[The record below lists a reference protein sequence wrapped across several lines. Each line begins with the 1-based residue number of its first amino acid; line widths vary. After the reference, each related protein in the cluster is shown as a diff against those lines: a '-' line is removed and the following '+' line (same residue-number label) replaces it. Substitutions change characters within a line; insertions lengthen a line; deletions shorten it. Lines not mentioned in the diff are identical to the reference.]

1 MSHPRAGTSSRLTR
15 AIRAVTEPTPR
26 RILVVDDEDMI
37 RSALG
42 KFLRSRGFEVTTCD
56 SGLAALDAL
65 RAERFIAML
74 ADVRMP
80 GMTGL
85 ELVPA
90 ALAID
95 ADLAVMMLTAV
106 NDAPTATE
114 ALAQGAMDY
123 LMKPIELSD
132 LATAVERVLHKRDL
146 SIEQRKV
153 ERLIR
158 EEVAAQTEELGQERQ
173 MLHSMVVDV
182 VRALVHA
189 QEAKD
194 PFLRGHSDRVADLA
208 GSIATAMGLTDDE
221 VDALRLAGRVMDVGK
236 IGIRES
242 VLNKPGTLTPEE
254 FDHVKD
260 HVRIGLEI
268 LSSIKPIAHTL
279 PAIQDHHEHWNGNGY
294 PRGLAGDQI
303 AIGGRILAAADAYD
317 ALTSRRAWR
326 DPLTPPAAIEYLGE
340 RSGVLLD
347 PQVFAALRSVV
358 TRRKTLQF
366 LDAVSE

>member
-1 MSHPRAGTSSRLTR
+1 MSDPRAGTPSRLTR
-15 AIRAVTEPTPR
+15 AIRAVTEPSVR
-26 RILVVDDEDMI
+26 RVLVVDDEDMI
-37 RSALG
+37 RNALG

-65 RAERFIAML
+65 RAERFVAML

-80 GMTGL
+80 GMSGL

-90 ALAID
+90 SLAID
-95 ADLAVMMLTAV
+95 PDLAVMMLTAV

-123 LMKPIELSD
+123 LMKPIELGD

-158 EEVAAQTEELGQERQ
+158 EEVAAQTEELGRERQ

-182 VRALVHA
+182 VKALVHA

-194 PFLRGHSDRVADLA
+194 TFLRGHSDRAADLA
-208 GSIATAMGLTDDE
+208 GSIGTSMGMTDDD
-221 VDALRLAGRVMDVGK
+221 VDALRLAGRLMDVGK

-242 VLNKPGTLTPEE
+242 VLNKPGALTEDE
-254 FDHVKD
+254 FAHVKD

-279 PAIQDHHEHWNGNGY
+279 AAIQDHHEHWDGGGY
-294 PRGLAGDQI
+294 PRGLKAGQI
-303 AIGGRILAAADAYD
+303 NLGGRILAAADAYD

-326 DPLTPPAAIEYLGE
+326 DPLSPPDALEFLGE
-340 RSGVLLD
+340 RAGTLLD
-347 PQVFAALRSVV
+347 PEVFVALRKVV
-358 TRRKTLQF
+358 TSRKTLQF
-366 LDAVSE
+366 LDAVKE

>member
-1 MSHPRAGTSSRLTR
+1 MSDPRAGTPSRLTR
-15 AIRAVTEPTPR
+15 AIRAVTEPTVR

-56 SGLAALDAL
+56 SGLSALDAL
-65 RAERFIAML
+65 QREKFVAML

-114 ALAQGAMDY
+114 ALAHGAMDY
-123 LMKPIELSD
+123 LMKPIELGD

-158 EEVAAQTEELGQERQ
+158 EEVAAQTEELGRERQ
-173 MLHSMVVDV
+173 MLHEMVVDV

-208 GSIATAMGLTDDE
+208 ASIATAMGLSDDE
-221 VDALRLAGRVMDVGK
+221 IDGMRLAGRLMDVGK
-236 IGIRES
+236 IGIREE
-242 VLNKPGTLTPEE
+242 VLNKPGALTPEE
-254 FDHVKD
+254 FEHVKD

-268 LSSIKPIAHTL
+268 LTNIKPIAHVL
-279 PAIQDHHEHWNGNGY
+279 PAIQDHHEHWGGGGY
-294 PRGLAGDQI
+294 PRGLAGEQI
-303 AIGGRILAAADAYD
+303 SLGGRILAAADAYD

-326 DPLTPPAAIEYLGE
+326 DPLTQQAAIDFLGE
-340 RSGVLLD
+340 RAGSLLD
-347 PQVFAALRSVV
+347 PQVYAALRTVV

-366 LDAVSE
+366 LDAVPE

>member
-1 MSHPRAGTSSRLTR
+1 MSDPRAGTPSRLTR
-15 AIRAVTEPTPR
+15 AIRAVSEPTPR

-37 RSALG
+37 RSALA
-42 KFLRSRGFEVTTCD
+42 KFLRSRGFDVVTCD
-56 SGLAALDAL
+56 SGMAAVDAL

-85 ELVPA
+85 ELVPQ

-132 LATAVERVLHKRDL
+132 LATAVDRVLHKREL
-146 SIEQRKV
+146 GLEQRKV

-158 EEVAAQTEELGQERQ
+158 EEVAAQTEELGRERQ

-182 VRALVHA
+182 VRALVNA

-208 GSIATAMGLTDDE
+208 GSIGSAMGMDDDA
-221 VDALRLAGRVMDVGK
+221 VDTLRLAGRLMDVGK

-242 VLNKPGTLTPEE
+242 VLNKPDTLTPEE
-254 FDHVKD
+254 FDHVKS
-260 HVRIGLEI
+260 HVPIGLDI
-268 LSSIKPIAHTL
+268 LSSIKPISHTL
-279 PAIQDHHEHWNGNGY
+279 PAIEAHHEHWDGSGY
-294 PRGLAGDQI
+294 PRGLAGEEIDL
-303 AIGGRILAAADAYD
+303 GGRILAAADAYD

-326 DPLTPPAAIEYLGE
+326 DPLTPAAAIEFLGD
-340 RSGVLLD
+340 RSGALLD
-347 PQVFAALRSVV
+347 PRVYAAMRSVV
-358 TRRKTLQF
+358 MRRKTLQF
-366 LDAVSE
+366 LDSTSE

>member
-1 MSHPRAGTSSRLTR
+1 MSDPRAGTPSRLTR
-15 AIRAVTEPTPR
+15 AIRAVTEPSVR

-37 RSALG
+37 RTALG
-42 KFLRSRGFEVTTCD
+42 KFLRSRGFEITTCD
-56 SGLAALDAL
+56 SGVSALEAL
-65 RAERFIAML
+65 QREKYVAML

-95 ADLAVMMLTAV
+95 PDLAVMMLTAV

-123 LMKPIELSD
+123 LMKPIELGD

-158 EEVAAQTEELGQERQ
+158 EEVAAQTEELGRERNL
-173 MLHSMVVDV
+173 LHDVVVDV
-182 VRALVHA
+182 VKALVHA

-194 PFLRGHSDRVADLA
+194 PFLRGHSDRVSDLA
-208 GSIATAMGLTDDE
+208 ASIATAMGLTDDE
-221 VDALRLAGRVMDVGK
+221 IEGLRLAGRLMDVGK

-242 VLNKPGTLTPEE
+242 VLNKPGALTPEE
-254 FDHVKD
+254 FEHVKT
-260 HVRIGLEI
+260 HVQIGIDI
-268 LSSIKPIAHTL
+268 LVNIKPIAHVL
-279 PAIQDHHEHWNGNGY
+279 PAIQDHHEHWDGMGY
-294 PRGLAGDQI
+294 PRGLAGEQI
-303 AIGGRILAAADAYD
+303 ARGGRILAAADAFD

-326 DPLTPPAAIEYLGE
+326 DPLTPPAAMEFLGE
-340 RSGVLLD
+340 RSGSLLD

-358 TRRKTLQF
+358 SRRKTLQF
-366 LDAVSE
+366 LDAQAE